1 MIQNMAKYIDAENDY
16 LYIKG
21 QANIVSNLLEK
32 LNFTLEQ
39 IADMAGV
46 SVDFVKN
53 VKQKLTSDN

>member
-16 LYIKG
+16 LYIQG
-21 QANIVSNLLEK
+21 QENIVSNLLKK

-46 SVDFVKN
+46 SVEFVKN
-53 VKQKLTSDN
+53 VKQKLTLDN